1 MAESWKIQIIIQES
15 GKNTYNLSKISSFSR
30 KLGVF
35 LADFLVL
42 DKKSHKFCSFFTNF
56 MAF

>member
-1 MAESWKIQIIIQES
+1 M
-15 GKNTYNLSKISSFSR
+15 TLLNLHHYMDSM
-30 KLGVF
+30 VF

-42 DKKSHKFCSFFTNF
+42 DKKCYKFCSFFTNF